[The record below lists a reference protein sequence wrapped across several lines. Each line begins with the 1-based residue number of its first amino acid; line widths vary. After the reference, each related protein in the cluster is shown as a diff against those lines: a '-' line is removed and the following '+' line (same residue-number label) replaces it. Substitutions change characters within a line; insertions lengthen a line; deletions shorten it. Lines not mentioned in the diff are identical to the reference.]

1 MVVIHCIKYGL
12 FHIWRYLPGK
22 AGLANIDGKCV
33 SVLKGLFLNCFK
45 MYFFNSGA
53 FSLVG
58 KYSNVSG
65 RGGGGVSV
73 CVFTG

>member
-1 MVVIHCIKYGL
+1 
-12 FHIWRYLPGK
+12 
-22 AGLANIDGKCV
+22 
-33 SVLKGLFLNCFK
+33 

-58 KYSNVSG
+58 KYGNVSG

-73 CVFTG
+73 CVCLQANHLNVVRLGIKAD

>member
-1 MVVIHCIKYGL
+1 M
-12 FHIWRYLPGK
+12 
-22 AGLANIDGKCV
+22 ANIDGKCV

-58 KYSNVSG
+58 KYGNVSG

-73 CVFTG
+73 CVCLQANHLNVVRLGIKAD